1 MSTTVQRRLLVFN
14 DLDEVV
20 RDAETLLANGYEKA
34 GNWDLAQVAGH
45 LANWL
50 TYPVAGFPRAPW
62 PIRVMLGA
70 VRATL
75 GRRMFEKYMREGMPA
90 GKPTIPESVP
100 VAGGDAAQAVA
111 RLREAVA
118 RFQAHTGDY
127 LPSPLF
133 GRLTREEARSIQL
146 RHAAHHLSFLV
157 PKQG

>member
-1 MSTTVQRRLLVFN
+1 MSDKPQRRPLVFN

-20 RDAETLLANGYEKA
+20 RDAEALQAGGYEKA
-34 GNWDLAQVAGH
+34 GNWDLGQVAGH

-50 TYPVAGFPRAPW
+50 VYPVAGFPRAPW

-70 VRATL
+70 VRTTL

-100 VAGGDAAQAVA
+100 AAGGDAGQAVA
-111 RLREAVA
+111 AMRDAVA
-118 RFQAHTGDY
+118 QFQAHTGDY

-133 GRLTREEARSIQL
+133 GRLTREEARSVQL